1 MAIVQN
7 LSYRLAGMKNV
18 HRASKRHAIK
28 LVCLLRLRGGGA
40 APVDVGTRNQVLVDH
55 GIKRADTLVQFLG
68 NISQLCGDDCP
79 ILFLNHSRWSPSAG
93 FFRRKYSRT
102 VGPEIGGGG
111 MTKPIGPSRRL
122 SRFIF
127 SINWRCDFD
136 SLLLLLMGI
145 TEAERPSPNST

>member
-1 MAIVQN
+1 MCVITRASVASHKGCLLQFRGW
-7 LSYRLAGMKNV
+7 RLAPFLVGEFELAI
-18 HRASKRHAIK
+18 HRR
-28 LVCLLRLRGGGA
+28 
-40 APVDVGTRNQVLVDH
+40 
-55 GIKRADTLVQFLG
+55 IKRANNLVQLLG

-127 SINWRCDFD
+127 SIKARCDLD
-136 SLLLLLMGI
+136 
-145 TEAERPSPNST
+145 